1 MHNFIL
7 HNAIAYLIAKDNH
20 MPIDSS
26 WDLGHLNNDLN
37 CGYLLYNYQRYRLS
51 CKLLTLSLSIEMSI
65 ILY

>member
-37 CGYLLYNYQRYRLS
+37 CGYLL
-51 CKLLTLSLSIEMSI
+51 
-65 ILY
+65 